1 MERHYTAHWYPD
13 DVLRGSAY
21 RAIVFD
27 HRIDSL
33 LRRAAE
39 AIGILP
45 SQLDKLLAH
54 ARHRVMLVNPGE
66 VKLLHTSHLHAPPD
80 VLYYAHPPT
89 PLTHSPALLS
99 LDRGQT
105 VTQLVLAHPQHHRQ
119 GMGAAGGRVDS
130 HSPSAPLSPASPAV
144 AAVLEGDHSMVARV
158 MAAH

>member
-1 MERHYTAHWYPD
+1 MEAHYTAHWYPD

-21 RAIVFD
+21 RAIVFE

-45 SQLDKLLAH
+45 TQLDKLLQH

-66 VKLLHTSHLHAPPD
+66 VKLLHTAHLHSPPD
-80 VLYYAHPPT
+80 VLYYQHPHA
-89 PLTHSPALLS
+89 LATHSPALLS

-105 VTQLVLAHPQHHRQ
+105 VTQLVLSHRHT
-119 GMGAAGGRVDS
+119 GVGRGVGT

-144 AAVLEGDHSMVARV
+144 AAVPEGDHSMVARV